1 MKTWQ
6 ELPKEIK
13 KKMLKRQF
21 EQTGEKDKNAFKK
34 SIYNGFYFNRTK
46 EGVDFWWDVL
56 KNGNFDLFYQHYPKK
71 KQSSTEKLGKL
82 FEQFGK
88 DLQNFKP

>member
-1 MKTWQ
+1 MKTWN

-21 EQTGEKDKNAFKK
+21 QQMGEKDKNSFKAHV
-34 SIYNGFYFNRTK
+34 SCGFGWIDTK
-46 EGVDFWWDVL
+46 EGELFWGEVL
-56 KNGNFDLFYQHYPKK
+56 SGNFDLFFEKYPKK
-71 KQSSTEKLGKL
+71 TESSIHKLGKL

>member
-21 EQTGEKDKNAFKK
+21 QQRSEKDKKAFKC
-34 SIYNGFYFNRTK
+34 SIFFGFDWYQTK
-46 EGVDFWWDVL
+46 EGDYFWHKVL
-56 KNGNFDLFYQHYPKK
+56 SGNFDLFFEKYPKK
-71 KQSSTEKLGKL
+71 TESSTQRLGKL

>member
-21 EQTGEKDKNAFKK
+21 QEKGYRNENAF
-34 SIYNGFYFNRTK
+34 ITDLRCGFIFKDTK
-46 EGVDFWWDVL
+46 EGHEFWQEVT
-56 KNGNFDLFYQHYPKK
+56 NGNFDLFYEKYPKK
-71 KQSSTEKLGKL
+71 QMPELCQIGKF
-82 FEQFGK
+82 FERFGK
-88 DLQNFKP
+88 DLQGFK

>member
-21 EQTGEKDKNAFKK
+21 QQYGYKGKKYFDNSSSAFCW
-34 SIYNGFYFNRTK
+34 RDTK
-46 EGVDFWWDVL
+46 EGYKFWQEVI
-56 KNGNFDLFYQHYPKK
+56 NGNFELFYEKYPKK
-71 KQSSTEKLGKL
+71 QMPELCQIGKL
-82 FEQFGK
+82 FERFGK
-88 DLQNFKP
+88 DLQGFK

>member
-1 MKTWQ
+1 MKTWN

-21 EQTGEKDKNAFKK
+21 EQNGEKDKNVFKH
-34 SIYNGFYFNRTK
+34 SINIGFIWKTTK
-46 EGVDFWWDVL
+46 EGHYFWEEVL
-56 KNGNFDLFYQHYPKK
+56 KGGNFELFYQHYPKK
-71 KQSSTEKLGKL
+71 QMAELNQIGKL